1 MPATHVPAEKSA
13 PLIPNGSAP
22 VMVHVTA
29 PADLPAGYT
38 FEANLNGDP
47 NRTFTVQVV
56 RKTFVCFV

>member
-1 MPATHVPAEKSA
+1 MPTAYVSAEKSA
-13 PLIPNGSAP
+13 PLNPNGVAP

-29 PADLPAGYT
+29 PANLPEGYT

-56 RKTFVCFV
+56 RRKR

>member
-1 MPATHVPAEKSA
+1 MPTAYIPAEKSE
-13 PLIPNGSAP
+13 PLNPNGSSAP

-56 RKTFVCFV
+56 RKN